1 MTDFLFLGSIIT
13 ADSDCRHEIR
23 KHLLLDRKA
32 MANLDSVLKSRGI
45 TLLTKVHIVKAIVFP
60 MVTYDC
66 ERRTITKVEHQRIG
80 AFELW
85 CWRRLLGVP
94 WTARI
99 SN

>member
-13 ADSDCRHEIR
+13 AESDCRHEIR

-66 ERRTITKVEHQRIG
+66 ERRTINKVEHQRIG

>member
-66 ERRTITKVEHQRIG
+66 ERRTINKVEHQRIG